1 MVGECAASLA
11 LLLLFT
17 RLALSFSTAFER
29 AREQKANAHKHT
41 LGTKKTTHTHNRTFA
56 LSLSHTHTHTRTRT
70 RTRTRTQT
78 NAFHQSAN
86 APATISPSHS
96 TCQPTDP
103 PTQRRP
109 ERPCREGQHRE
120 ADGRATRER
129 RADRDDEAPRHHEP
143 GFDLKNL
150 CNRAP
155 NLLLLIPSILDS
167 GLCTEKQGWP
177 TTCDIYIR
185 LLHRHFWL
193 RSAYL
198 TVCDTLQAVDV
209 VERSTADPNV
219 MSFLKETVPLWT
231 PVVAGV
237 ASRSDFFRF

>member
-1 MVGECAASLA
+1 MRCLSSLA
-11 LLLLFT
+11 PIIYSS
-17 RLALSFSTAFER
+17 RALTQHSVR
-29 AREQKANAHKHT
+29 ARTQTKSKRTQIHTRNQKNH
-41 LGTKKTTHTHNRTFA
+41 THTHNRTFA
-56 LSLSHTHTHTRTRT
+56 LSLSHTHTHTHTRTRT
-70 RTRTRTQT
+70 RTCTRTQT

-129 RADRDDEAPRHHEP
+129 RADRDDEASRHHEP

-167 GLCTEKQGWP
+167 GLCTAKQG
-177 TTCDIYIR
+177 
-185 LLHRHFWL
+185 
-193 RSAYL
+193 
-198 TVCDTLQAVDV
+198 
-209 VERSTADPNV
+209 
-219 MSFLKETVPLWT
+219 
-231 PVVAGV
+231 
-237 ASRSDFFRF
+237 